1 MTPTALDKAALA
13 LPGAELS
20 IKWGDDRCYVV
31 GGKMFAATD
40 GAITN
45 LSLKMTDI
53 AFEALTET
61 GRAKPAPY
69 AARFKWVMFDDLSAL
84 DDAEVK
90 DWLTTAHALIAA
102 KLPKKQ
108 RAALGLIA

>member
-1 MTPTALDKAALA
+1 MTPAALEKAALA

-20 IKWGDDRCYVV
+20 IKWGDDRVYAVA
-31 GGKMFAATD
+31 GKMFAATD
-40 GAITN
+40 GAATN
-45 LSLKMTDI
+45 LSMKVTDI

-61 GRAKPAPY
+61 GRARPAPY

-90 DWLTTAHALIAA
+90 DWLAAAHRLVAE
-102 KLPKKQ
+102 KLPKRQ
-108 RAALGLIA
+108 RAALGLAV